1 MTKTS
6 FYSFL
11 QKIPKSEIHIHFEAV
26 VSHASIKKLYKKRF
40 GKPLSA
46 HAQKSYFSYPDLN
59 GFVQAFLK
67 VQDLFLTPDDFSL
80 VFDDLKAYLI
90 KNNIVYCEAFF
101 SPTAFI
107 KKGFKYKD
115 IVSVID
121 RNIRQIEQETGR
133 TVRFLIDVSRTFG
146 AQNAQDNYRAFREH
160 QSPYIIGIGLGGAEQ
175 KGPPQWFEPVFKA
188 AREDSVHVVAHAGED
203 LGPQSIWDTIQFL
216 QVERIGHGI
225 TAIYDKKLMDY
236 LKSTQLPLEICPTS
250 NLFTKRFVTEMK
262 KHPIRQLFN
271 HGILTT
277 INTDDPVF
285 FKISLT
291 DEYWNLYRSLHFSM
305 EEIRTL
311 IKNGFKATFLP
322 DSQKESYMAAVD
334 AAFAEAA
341 AADAAAASSES

>member
-1 MTKTS
+1 
-6 FYSFL
+6 
-11 QKIPKSEIHIHFEAV
+11 
-26 VSHASIKKLYKKRF
+26 
-40 GKPLSA
+40 
-46 HAQKSYFSYPDLN
+46 
-59 GFVQAFLK
+59 
-67 VQDLFLTPDDFSL
+67 
-80 VFDDLKAYLI
+80 
-90 KNNIVYCEAFF
+90 
-101 SPTAFI
+101 
-107 KKGFKYKD
+107 
-115 IVSVID
+115 
-121 RNIRQIEQETGR
+121 
-133 TVRFLIDVSRTFG
+133 
-146 AQNAQDNYRAFREH
+146 
-160 QSPYIIGIGLGGAEQ
+160 
-175 KGPPQWFEPVFKA
+175 
-188 AREDSVHVVAHAGED
+188 VHVVAHAGED